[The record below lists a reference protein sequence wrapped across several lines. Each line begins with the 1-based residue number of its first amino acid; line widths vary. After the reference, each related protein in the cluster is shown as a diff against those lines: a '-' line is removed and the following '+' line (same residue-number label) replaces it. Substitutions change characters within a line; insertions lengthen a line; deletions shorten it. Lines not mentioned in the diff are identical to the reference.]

1 MSWWWWWGCLTG
13 LVLCS
18 WWSKARMM
26 GLMMWLNGEFHLQQ
40 SVCKLLLLLLSCL
53 QTRGHFCAPF
63 LSMSTTLEE
72 PYTKSWAKNLS
83 KLARPQKKRFVC
95 FFLFPFLF
103 VICSPVCCLFP
114 NPINPFRCM
123 RRSGYIWK
131 EISLSA
137 CLVLSEIPRHGR
149 EARAMAVVIFF
160 FSGCTI
166 AKGRS
171 SSSE

>member
-1 MSWWWWWGCLTG
+1 MMMMRLFDG
-13 LVLCS
+13 LGFVQLVKQSQDDGADDVVEWRVSPTAERLQAASASAQLSSDEGAFLCPI
-18 WWSKARMM
+18 
-26 GLMMWLNGEFHLQQ
+26 
-40 SVCKLLLLLLSCL
+40 SVNVNHSGGAIHKI
-53 QTRGHFCAPF
+53 
-63 LSMSTTLEE
+63 
-72 PYTKSWAKNLS
+72 LS
-83 KLARPQKKRFVC
+83 KEFEQARTPSKKKVC
-95 FFLFPFLF
+95 LFFSVSLLF